1 MSRRER
7 TVRLLSPAENDL
19 AEILLYITADN
30 PTAAEKL
37 ANTIERR
44 LGRLQKHP
52 YSGQIPADHRIAQ
65 MGYRYLVI
73 ENYLFF
79 YVVENA
85 GVFIHR
91 IVHGARDYKELL

>member
-1 MSRRER
+1 MSRREHS
-7 TVRLLSPAENDL
+7 VRLLSPAENDL
-19 AEILLYITADN
+19 AGILLYVAADN

-44 LGRLQKHP
+44 LGGLRKHP
-52 YSGQIPADHRIAQ
+52 YAGQIPADHRLAQ

-79 YVVENA
+79 YLVEGA
-85 GVFIHR
+85 EVIVHR
-91 IVHGARDYKELL
+91 IIHGARDYKELL